1 MRPPDAP
8 LLSPLDA
15 GARTKDVV
23 RLLLIS
29 PKFPES
35 FWSFR
40 WAVDRV
46 LPRKR
51 SVNPPLGLAT
61 LAALCPAHWQVTI
74 VDENVGVAP
83 ADPAADIIG
92 VCGMGVQFKRQ
103 RELLAYYKARGCFVV
118 AGGSYASLCPEQ
130 LAGDADAV
138 IAGEAEYVWP
148 QFCRDYEMGQ
158 VKALYRETGSVNL
171 ADSPT
176 PRFDLLDLSQYT
188 TATLQFSR
196 GCPYR
201 CEFCDIIVMFG
212 RKPRCKSVAQVER
225 ELDALRAAGASNA
238 FFVDD
243 NLIGNRPVAKQLL
256 RGLVAYQQRNGY
268 PFRFGTEVSIN
279 VAQDAEL
286 LQLLREA
293 RFEWVFIGIESSDPA
308 TLKEARKQQ
317 NTHEDALTSLR
328 RIYSH
333 GIDVLGG
340 FIVGFD
346 NDTLETFESQYQ
358 FIVASGIQAAMVG
371 LLMALP
377 RTPLYARLAS
387 EGRLR
392 ADVDGSDNTKP
403 ATNVTPRHMR
413 YEQMVSAFQR
423 LHVRLSSD
431 HAIARRIHNKVR
443 HMGDPLY
450 AGEYG
455 LREQLGIVGRLVFRG
470 ILPGGPR
477 RIYHFL
483 RSLPVLSPRKLP
495 LVVVDW
501 IAGLAMRDYV
511 DRHFAAPD
519 DPDQTAL
526 AQRLRALRRAIAK
539 PLREGRVVVS
549 MRQAL
554 RAEVCVAFKPTM
566 DRALVKQTGLQ
577 LSRLLSRTPS
587 RLTLDL
593 RSLLHGHEGQIAY
606 LLQQLARYGDRVSIV
621 AAETLRG
628 RGALKWPHFNWVLPA
643 MAVGTPCSRLTT
655 AR

>member
-1 MRPPDAP
+1 MVPPDVALASLP
-8 LLSPLDA
+8 
-15 GARTKDVV
+15 GAARCAKKVV

-40 WAVDRV
+40 WAVDCV

-74 VDENVGVAP
+74 VDENVQVVP
-83 ADPAADIIG
+83 VDPEADIVG
-92 VCGMGVQFKRQ
+92 VCGMGVQFERQ
-103 RELLAYYKARGCFVV
+103 CELLAYYRARGSFVV

-130 LAGDADAV
+130 FTGAADV
-138 IAGEAEYVWP
+138 VVAGEAEYIWR
-148 QFCRDYEMGQ
+148 QFCRDYELGQ
-158 VKALYRETGSVNL
+158 VKGLYRESGTVNL

-176 PRFDLLDLSQYT
+176 PRFELLDLAQYT

-196 GCPYR
+196 GCPYL

-212 RKPRCKSVAQVER
+212 RKPRCKNVEQVER

-256 RGLVAYQQRNGY
+256 RSLIAYQRRNGY

-279 VAQDAEL
+279 VAQDNEL

-293 RFEWVFIGIESSDPA
+293 RFEWVFIGIESADPA
-308 TLKEARKQQ
+308 TLKEARKSQ

-346 NDTLETFESQYQ
+346 NDTLDTFESQYQ

-377 RTPLYARLAS
+377 KTPLHARLAD

-392 ADVDGSDNTKP
+392 ADADGSDNTKL
-403 ATNVTPRHMR
+403 ATNVVPKHMS
-413 YEQMVSAFQR
+413 YEQMVAAFQR
-423 LHVRLSSD
+423 LHLRLSSD
-431 HAIARRIHNKVR
+431 HAIAQRIRNKVR
-443 HMGDPLY
+443 YMGDPLY

-455 LREQLGIVGRLVFRG
+455 LREQMGIVTRLVIRG
-470 ILPGGPR
+470 VLAGGPR
-477 RIYHFL
+477 RMYHFL

-511 DRHFAAPD
+511 DRHFAVAG
-519 DPDQTAL
+519 DPDETAL
-526 AQRLRALRRAIAK
+526 AQRLRELHVAIAK
-539 PLREGRVVVS
+539 PLREGRVVLS
-549 MRQAL
+549 LRQAL
-554 RAEVCVAFKPTM
+554 RAELCVAFRPTM
-566 DRALVKQTGLQ
+566 DRALVRQSGQ
-577 LSRLLSRTPS
+577 HLSRLLSRTPF
-587 RLTLDL
+587 RLTLDI
-593 RSLLHGHEGQIAY
+593 RSLLQSHEGHMAR
-606 LLQQLARYGDRVSIV
+606 LLQRLARYGDRVSII
-621 AAETLRG
+621 AEETQRR
-628 RGALKWPHFNWVLPA
+628 RGAVQWPHFNWVLPV
-643 MAVGTPCSRLTT
+643 MA
-655 AR
+655 AA